1 MNNVIYEQIYDLDKT
16 GISIRY
22 YTQRGEYTPPHWH
35 SALELHYAL
44 NGTGEIFFGK
54 KRHALVSGEFLLV
67 DSNVI
72 HHTQCARVSMGVSI
86 YVSREKRCHGSG
98 RLPPGML
105 QGDAGTG
112 KTGQLSENLR
122 DDERDA
128 ADVHSAAGGIQ
139 NAL

>member
-86 YVSREKRCHGSG
+86 YVSREFLK
-98 RLPPGML
+98 
-105 QGDAGTG
+105 
-112 KTGQLSENLR
+112 K
-122 DDERDA
+122 
-128 ADVHSAAGGIQ
+128 
-139 NAL
+139 